1 MPRPKTIKDLVR
13 VTCTMSK
20 AQHDRIKHMAIRL
33 STQQRRQ
40 ITVSEAIRGAIEAAY
55 PLPKG
60 TGDLFK

>member
-1 MPRPKTIKDLVR
+1 MGRPKTIKDLVR

-20 AQHDRIKHMAIRL
+20 AQHERIKLMCIRM
-33 STQQRRQ
+33 STQERRQ
-40 ITVSEAIRGAIEAAY
+40 ITPSEAIRMALETAY